1 MTVIY
6 KREVKSFFYS
16 FIGWL
21 FFAAMLLMMGIYFTF
36 YNILNGYPNISYVLQ
51 GVVFLF
57 LFAVPILTMR
67 SLAEERKLK
76 TDQLILTAPI
86 SVGKIV
92 LGKYLALL
100 TVFAVPVIIAGIA
113 PLILSFF
120 GAFQIGVSYT
130 ALFGFFLYGAAGL
143 AIGLFLSSLTES
155 IVISAVLTFI
165 VMFLGYLMSGLC
177 SIISQTGNLL
187 TKILSAFDMVGKFD
201 MMLIGSFYVPS
212 VVYFLSI
219 TLFFLFCTAQSIQ
232 KRRYH
237 IAKGRLRAGAYHSGL
252 IVITAALT
260 VVVNILIGYLPE
272 NMRSFDVT
280 SNKMYTL
287 TEETKAF
294 TAGLSDDITIYVL
307 VNEEYKDENL
317 DTTLRKIKDLS
328 KHITVTYVDPVANPL
343 FYTNYADMEPTD
355 NSLIV
360 VGSERNRVIDYN
372 DIYTYEYY
380 SYYEYQIT
388 GYDGEGQLA
397 AALIF
402 VTTDDM
408 PKIYVV
414 TGHDEWVLE
423 NQYVQAIQKENIEY
437 EELSLL
443 KTDAVP
449 DDAQAVILNAPLRD
463 YSADEAD
470 KVIAYLNQGGNAV
483 IIPAWTDD
491 ELPNFERILDFY
503 GVSLLDGIIMENDM
517 DMYYEEIP
525 YFLLPQIDYDEMT
538 DSVYG
543 MSVFVPYAKG
553 ILYDEWAED
562 ILYTPLLETSENSYS
577 KIYQEDNMQIITDF
591 TKTEE
596 DEEGPFIIALRADK
610 DVENGNISQAVIVS
624 SEQLFTEDTDRVVP
638 GNHVR
643 LFGSITGALAA
654 HESAVM
660 LPVKYYSEALAFTTK
675 TVKIVGV
682 ISIFIIPAACLVI
695 GFFIWWRRSIR

>member
-577 KIYQEDNMQIITDF
+577 KIYQEDNMQIIADF

-596 DEEGPFIIALRADK
+596 DEDGPFIIALRADK